1 MIKNNKIRTNK
12 NNLILSAAIGYQWKD
27 LKIFIK
33 SLRKVSR
40 DRVIFIVDENLDK
53 KTKDK
58 LNFYDIETHHYLKNN
73 LTNKNNYKNLK
84 QIIAQKRYE
93 MYEIVLNNLKN
104 KPKKI
109 LLTDSRDVVFQSN
122 IFKNKFKEPLNFF
135 LEKEKILNDTRNTR
149 WLTRT
154 VGIEKFE
161 RIKHKLISCS
171 GTTLGNYNEIIKY
184 TNLMKKNLHLFPY
197 KRPLRH
203 VISFKKKDTGFDQG
217 IHNYLIHNNFFK
229 DKECHYNDLSAICT
243 TAYMKKFIFNK
254 KKQLINKKG
263 DVYSIIHQYDRCFK
277 ADGSSFF
284 NFRDIYE

>member
-1 MIKNNKIRTNK
+1 ME
-12 NNLILSAAIGYQWKD
+12 AIGYQWKD

-109 LLTDSRDVVFQSN
+109 LLTDSRDVVFQ
-122 IFKNKFKEPLNFF
+122 
-135 LEKEKILNDTRNTR
+135 
-149 WLTRT
+149 
-154 VGIEKFE
+154 
-161 RIKHKLISCS
+161 
-171 GTTLGNYNEIIKY
+171 
-184 TNLMKKNLHLFPY
+184 
-197 KRPLRH
+197 
-203 VISFKKKDTGFDQG
+203 
-217 IHNYLIHNNFFK
+217 
-229 DKECHYNDLSAICT
+229 
-243 TAYMKKFIFNK
+243 
-254 KKQLINKKG
+254 
-263 DVYSIIHQYDRCFK
+263 
-277 ADGSSFF
+277 
-284 NFRDIYE
+284 